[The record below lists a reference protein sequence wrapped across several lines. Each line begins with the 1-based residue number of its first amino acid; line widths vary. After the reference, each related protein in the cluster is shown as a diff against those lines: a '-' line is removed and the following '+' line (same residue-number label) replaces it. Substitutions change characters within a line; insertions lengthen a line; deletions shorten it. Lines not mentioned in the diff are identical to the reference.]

1 MNDDSRTPLLRQ
13 VVVAVSTR
21 RAAWVVVLACLG
33 AAGCSSSG
41 STAAPSSAVRATAYR
56 IADPSELIGGP
67 AAIAGIGDW
76 MIRNDRVRVIVE
88 DAGLSIGFMGAFG
101 GGILDA
107 DLVRADGE
115 PGNDRITQTFPVFLP
130 RGAEAERVEVV
141 ADGADGEP
149 AVLRVTG
156 HDGSFS
162 FLKTLGDILLPDTP
176 LDLAFTTDYVLAPG
190 DAHVTIRTTLTNR
203 GAKRRTVI
211 VGDVILFGSDL
222 QVFGPGYPLDDFPT
236 LATVDHLVGIGEGT
250 SYGYGTAGGKLVLP
264 LVDASQTGAL
274 TNGLKGLAVDP
285 GASASFERW
294 FTIGNGDS
302 VSASAQVLAL
312 RGAAIGHLEG
322 RVTNVDGSALGAGSW
337 IDLYGAD
344 SSYQGRVALAADG
357 GFGTEL
363 PPASYSMVARSYGRQ
378 PSPFVNVEVSA
389 GATIT
394 RDLTLG
400 TTGSVAYQLTSGG
413 ASSPGKLIFQAYG
426 AKGALDASLDPDLGP
441 RNTADASGNYV
452 YTATG
457 TGDVAVPPGTYRVT
471 VTRGPEYT
479 LSVTDPLEVP
489 AGGSVPLTASIERVV
504 DTRGW
509 LAADFHQH
517 CTNSDDSPVGRRDRV
532 ISSVAMGLEYVAS
545 TDHDFVTD
553 LEPLVAEL
561 GLGAIFHAMP
571 GNEISTLTIGH
582 FNAFPLTPDGRI
594 PDGGALDWNNLTAG
608 EIYEAS
614 KRDPA
619 HPLTQLNHGRSG
631 LLGQLDYVGYDRATG
646 TSERPFYTNFEA
658 MEVNLTQELL
668 FDWYSLLNQG
678 YTFTATGNSDTHRLK
693 GSEVGQ
699 LRNYVHAGTD
709 DPRAVSP
716 KALVDL
722 LRAHRN
728 TWSSGPFLT
737 MEVNGRAQIGDLL
750 TDTDRVVDVHV
761 RVQAAPWMDVDFV
774 EVIGNGLPLAHLP
787 IPPSVSVIRLDTTV
801 SLRLTE
807 DTWLVGTALGD
818 TVAAPAQDE
827 HPAAF
832 TNPVWVDVDGNGR
845 FDPPGLF

>member
-1 MNDDSRTPLLRQ
+1 MAALAAL
-13 VVVAVSTR
+13 VA
-21 RAAWVVVLACLG
+21 LG
-33 AAGCSSSG
+33 TASCSGGSG
-41 STAAPSSAVRATAYR
+41 SASPPTTSARATAYR
-56 IADPSELIGGP
+56 ITDPAELIGGP

-76 MIRNDRVRVIVE
+76 MIRNDRIRVIVE

-107 DLVRADGE
+107 DLVRAEGE

-141 ADGADGEP
+141 AEGADGEP

-162 FLKTLGDILLPDTP
+162 FLQTLGDISLPDTP

-203 GAKRRTVI
+203 GSKRRTVI

-250 SYGYGTAGGKLVLP
+250 SYGYGTAGGKLILP
-264 LVDASQTGAL
+264 IVDASQTGAL
-274 TNGLKGLAVDP
+274 TNGLKGLSIDP
-285 GASASFERW
+285 GASASYERW
-294 FTIGNGDS
+294 VTVGHGDS

-312 RGAAIGHLEG
+312 RGAATGHLEG
-322 RVTNVDGSALGAGSW
+322 RVTNADGSAPIAGSW

-357 GFGTEL
+357 RFATEL
-363 PPASYSMVARSYGRQ
+363 PPATYSMVARSFGRH
-378 PSPFVNVEVSA
+378 PSPFASVEVSA
-389 GATIT
+389 GAAAT

-400 TTGSVAYQLTSGG
+400 TTGSVAYQLTAGG
-413 ASSPGKLIFQAYG
+413 VSSPGKLIFQAYG
-426 AKGALDASLDPDLGP
+426 TDGALDSRLDPDLGP
-441 RNTADASGNYV
+441 RNTAEASGNYV

-457 TGDVAVPPGTYRVT
+457 GGEVAVPAGTYRVT

-479 LSVTDPLEVP
+479 LSVTDRLEVP
-489 AGGSVPLTASIERVV
+489 AGGTVPLTAALERVV

-532 ISSVAMGLEYVAS
+532 ISNVAMGLEYVAS

-561 GLGAIFHAMP
+561 GLSPVFHSMP
-571 GNEISTLTIGH
+571 GNEISTLTMGH
-582 FNAFPLTPDGRI
+582 FNAFPLTPDANI
-594 PDGGALDWNNLTAG
+594 PDGGALDWNDLTAG
-608 EIYEAS
+608 EIYEAA

-631 LLGQLDYVGYDRATG
+631 LLGQLDYVGYDRTTG
-646 TSERPFYTNFEA
+646 KTERPFYTNFDA
-658 MEVNLTQELL
+658 LEVNLTQDLL

-709 DPRAVSP
+709 DPRSVSP
-716 KALVDL
+716 KALVDA
-722 LRAHRN
+722 LRAHRS
-728 TWSSGPFLT
+728 TWTSGPFLT
-737 MEVNGRAQIGDLL
+737 MEVDGRAQIGDSL
-750 TDTDRVVDVHV
+750 TDTDGLVDVHV
-761 RVQAAPWMDVDFV
+761 RVQAAPWIDVDFV

-787 IPPSVSVIRLDTTV
+787 VPPSTSVTRLDTTV
-801 SLRLTE
+801 TVRVSE
-807 DTWLVGTALGD
+807 DTWLVATALGD

-845 FDPPGLF
+845 FDPPGL